1 MLGATNS
8 IPVGTTSIGTVQIM
22 FSRQSPKLGALC
34 AVRREGYLKNGGTT
48 LMYVAILIFVGLFA
62 GSVGIGAGVARRTN
76 PQRGLSQP
84 AHRFLRRGDLAV
96 GGVS

>member
-1 MLGATNS
+1 M
-8 IPVGTTSIGTVQIM
+8 
-22 FSRQSPKLGALC
+22 C
-34 AVRREGYLKNGGTT
+34 
-48 LMYVAILIFVGLFA
+48 VAILIFVGLFA

-96 GGVS
+96 GGLAEVGTRVAAPLIWGRVSAARLSHCDGRHPCRPPSSED